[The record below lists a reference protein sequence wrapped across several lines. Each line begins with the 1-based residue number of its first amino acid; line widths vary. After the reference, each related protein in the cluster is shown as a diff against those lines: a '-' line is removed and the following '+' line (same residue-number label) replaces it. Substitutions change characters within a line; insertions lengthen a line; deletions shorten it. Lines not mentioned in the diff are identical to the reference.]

1 MTTPNEAAM
10 THSDRRIRIMLVDDH
25 KTLLW
30 GLGRLIDTEAAHMI
44 VVGTARDCASAVEL
58 AAEVSPDVVLLDI
71 DLGGACSLD
80 IVPALL
86 ADQRAKVLVL
96 SGTRDREL
104 LDKAVMSGVR
114 GVVSKD
120 EPAETVIK
128 AIEKVH
134 EGELWLDR
142 AMMGRV
148 FEAMRNPQAARRQD
162 PELDKI
168 AQLTA
173 KEKKICSMI
182 AAGGGAVNKA
192 LAQQLFISEHT
203 LRNHLTAIYHK
214 LGVSNRLD
222 LYVFATRHRLDQH
235 EA

>member
-1 MTTPNEAAM
+1 MSQ
-10 THSDRRIRIMLVDDH
+10 SDKRTRIMLVDDH

-30 GLGRLIDTEAAHMI
+30 GLSKLIDTEASHMI
-44 VVGTARDCASAVEL
+44 VVGTARDCAGALGMASQVT
-58 AAEVSPDVVLLDI
+58 PDVILLDI
-71 DLGGACSLD
+71 DLGGTCSLD
-80 IVPALL
+80 IIPTLAAGCPAARILI
-86 ADQRAKVLVL
+86 L

-104 LDKAVMSGVR
+104 LDKAVMLGAR

-134 EGELWLDR
+134 SGELWLDSG
-142 AMMGRV
+142 ALSRV
-148 FEAMRNPQAARRQD
+148 FDAMRNPHTMRRQD

-173 KEKKICSMI
+173 KERRICSLI
-182 AAGGGAVNKA
+182 ANGGGAVNKA
-192 LAQQLFISEHT
+192 LAEQLFISEHT

-222 LYVFATRHRLDQH
+222 LYVFATKHRLDQS
-235 EA
+235 ELR

>member
-1 MTTPNEAAM
+1 MGLADT
-10 THSDRRIRIMLVDDH
+10 RIRIMLVDDH

-30 GLGRLIDTEAAHMI
+30 GLCKLIESEALIML
-44 VVGTARDCASAVEL
+44 VVGTARDCDSAL
-58 AAEVSPDVVLLDI
+58 AMAPEVLPDVILLDI
-71 DLGGACSLD
+71 DLGGTCSLD
-80 IVPALL
+80 IMPRLL
-86 ADQRAKVLVL
+86 AGCNGARVLVL

-104 LDKAVMSGVR
+104 LDRAVMLGAR

-120 EPAETVIK
+120 EPAEIVLQ

-134 EGELWLDR
+134 GGELWLDGI
-142 AMMGRV
+142 MLSRV
-148 FEAMRNPQAARRQD
+148 FEAMRNPQARRQD

-168 AQLTA
+168 SQLTA
-173 KEKKICSMI
+173 KERRICSLI
-182 AAGGGAVNKA
+182 ATGGGAVNKA

-222 LYVFATRHRLDQH
+222 LYVFATKHRLDQ
-235 EA
+235 ADL

>member
-1 MTTPNEAAM
+1 MEQA
-10 THSDRRIRIMLVDDH
+10 DKRIRIMLVDDH

-30 GLGRLIDTEAAHMI
+30 GLGKLIESEARHMI
-44 VVGTARDCASAVEL
+44 VVGTARDCDSAL
-58 AAEVSPDVVLLDI
+58 AMAPEVLPDVILLDI

-80 IVPALL
+80 IMPRLL
-86 ADQRAKVLVL
+86 AGCNGARVLVL

-104 LDKAVMSGVR
+104 LDRAVMLGAR
-114 GVVSKD
+114 GVVAKD
-120 EPAETVIK
+120 EPAETVLK

-134 EGELWLDR
+134 GGELWLDGV
-142 AMMGRV
+142 MLSRV
-148 FEAMRNPQAARRQD
+148 FEAMRNPQSARRQD

-168 AQLTA
+168 SQLTA
-173 KEKKICSMI
+173 KEKRICSLI
-182 AAGGGAVNKA
+182 ATGGGAVNKA

-222 LYVFATRHRLDQH
+222 LYVFATKHRLDQPDL
-235 EA
+235 

>member
-1 MTTPNEAAM
+1 MEQA
-10 THSDRRIRIMLVDDH
+10 DKRIRIMLVDDH

-30 GLGRLIDTEAAHMI
+30 GLGKLIESEARHMI
-44 VVGTARDCASAVEL
+44 VVGTARDCDSAL
-58 AAEVSPDVVLLDI
+58 AMAPEVLPDVILLDI

-80 IVPALL
+80 IMP
-86 ADQRAKVLVL
+86 RVLVL

-104 LDKAVMSGVR
+104 LDRAVMLGAR
-114 GVVSKD
+114 GVVAKD
-120 EPAETVIK
+120 EPAETVLK

-134 EGELWLDR
+134 GGELWLDGV
-142 AMMGRV
+142 MLSRV
-148 FEAMRNPQAARRQD
+148 FEAMRNPQSARRQD

-168 AQLTA
+168 SQLTA
-173 KEKKICSMI
+173 KEKRICSLI
-182 AAGGGAVNKA
+182 ATGGGAVNKA

-222 LYVFATRHRLDQH
+222 LYVFATKHRLDQPDL
-235 EA
+235 